1 MAIRPHKRE
10 PHRAPE
16 GSPAEPQT
24 HSRSLRLAEQP
35 TPRRRFGDIGSM
47 AVLAFFVVCGTL
59 ASLHAVLVEN
69 QADLDYLLEQNSFR
83 QERIESLQASIAHLD
98 SPEGLAEQAQSAG
111 LVPAGETVTL
121 ATVGLG
127 LLPPPTADPF
137 RLSRL
142 EPAIESSGASGARE

>member
-1 MAIRPHKRE
+1 
-10 PHRAPE
+10 
-16 GSPAEPQT
+16 
-24 HSRSLRLAEQP
+24 
-35 TPRRRFGDIGSM
+35 M

-69 QADLDYLLEQNSFR
+69 QADLDYLLEQNRLR

-98 SPEGLAEQAQSAG
+98 SPEGLAEQAHLAG

-127 LLPPPTADPF
+127 LLLPPTVDPF